1 MVSCRPWYV
10 PLICAS
16 VTHSVSSPLF
26 DLTYL
31 CWSET
36 ERQAGG
42 WRAEEEK
49 ARGTQNRGKLSPFIS
64 PQQWVANFSM
74 PFTGHHAHTYAHA
87 QTHKHTQK
95 PALHMTPNLHDNQL
109 PFIVLHHAG
118 KPVYSLCVKEKES
131 QEKESRRFVCFRV
144 CFCILRATACRL
156 FSSDCVFE
164 GKCLAMFWQSS
175 GAVLDSSFSFTHTFR
190 ILWTYCWKTDL

>member
-1 MVSCRPWYV
+1 MLLLPI
-10 PLICAS
+10 L
-16 VTHSVSSPLF
+16 SPLLS
-26 DLTYL
+26 LTSHICVGL
-31 CWSET
+31 RLRDRQGGGGLRRRKQEGHRT
-36 ERQAGG
+36 EGSFHLSFHHNNELPISVCPLQA
-42 WRAEEEK
+42 
-49 ARGTQNRGKLSPFIS
+49 
-64 PQQWVANFSM
+64 
-74 PFTGHHAHTYAHA
+74 HHAHTYAHA

>member
-1 MVSCRPWYV
+1 
-10 PLICAS
+10 
-16 VTHSVSSPLF
+16 
-26 DLTYL
+26 
-31 CWSET
+31 
-36 ERQAGG
+36 
-42 WRAEEEK
+42 
-49 ARGTQNRGKLSPFIS
+49 
-64 PQQWVANFSM
+64 M

-118 KPVYSLCVKEKES
+118 KPVYRLCVKEKES

-175 GAVLDSSFSFTHTFR
+175 GAVLDLSFSFTHIQNPIDVLPEKRFVTVDMWCIHCCCTFF
-190 ILWTYCWKTDL
+190 TWKKFISAHARCLRT